1 MSIISDKETNVV
13 IEKYDKYIFELNQAY
28 FLTYSYSLSPNY
40 LKQPFK
46 TIVFSY
52 YTNDLFQFINNLY
65 IAFLS
70 ERKSEFDRISINSLN
85 FIEDTVY
92 LEINYYYTA
101 KKKRGKS
108 VDYETMINN
117 FLDKLEFDIGNLF
130 EQNSSQFVLS
140 TIKLSEINKDAIL
153 NNFARLQG
161 NLEKSYYLNE
171 NSIEFLINYLT
182 DKFNPDYINYGYYTF
197 QLKTYSILVF
207 YIQNPDKTIIN
218 FLENIFKNAFY
229 SSKNMLLYEPLV
241 LLNPQDPKENN
252 EVVLAIHQRL
262 LLNNINVKM
271 RILDFNGDKLVFI
284 EKISNYKLKLKNQI
298 VELVNNLYS
307 RDEEETLF
315 SLIFPNYI
323 KEYYSELAEIYL
335 KNNKKFVLENF
346 YLPQF
351 KTSLLPY
358 LPYVSFDLTD
368 RNKNPNYNK
377 LVYIPILYIGNLSLE
392 VESQWNVLRTQ
403 WDNYIYNFNYNNDI
417 VIPRDM
423 IINFNEQ
430 IEKNKFYY
438 ILVSCLG
445 NLGVNYKTVTEEGDT
460 FIVQDIEIN
469 NYDVFLEKQKEL
481 ISMIR
486 KAIDNS
492 VETLIISDN
501 KIINSLREL
510 HPIYHLILKKKLI
523 ENNKNFVDF
532 IVLEKNLVL
541 LSLNSKEVANDF
553 TNLLRVA
560 LGEKRNLKCDRV
572 INFKIEY
579 DTLIT
584 LKEKCF
590 SIDILLELL
599 ETNKIKKYSREG
611 QIAIKKLK
619 EWIPEHQLIR
629 FKTFRDSYSF
639 SNEYKLSLRT
649 IDDHFMV
656 CLINRLTN
664 EEIELFLMP
673 NKVKLVN
680 KLYDLWRTDNLFS
693 DITYKFSE
701 ELGGIP
707 RNLIKLKVPLET
719 LEKLTLEEQVDHFNY
734 YFNKFHK
741 TN

>member
-1 MSIISDKETNVV
+1 
-13 IEKYDKYIFELNQAY
+13 
-28 FLTYSYSLSPNY
+28 
-40 LKQPFK
+40 
-46 TIVFSY
+46 
-52 YTNDLFQFINNLY
+52 
-65 IAFLS
+65 
-70 ERKSEFDRISINSLN
+70 
-85 FIEDTVY
+85 
-92 LEINYYYTA
+92 
-101 KKKRGKS
+101 
-108 VDYETMINN
+108 
-117 FLDKLEFDIGNLF
+117 
-130 EQNSSQFVLS
+130 
-140 TIKLSEINKDAIL
+140 
-153 NNFARLQG
+153 
-161 NLEKSYYLNE
+161 
-171 NSIEFLINYLT
+171 
-182 DKFNPDYINYGYYTF
+182 
-197 QLKTYSILVF
+197 
-207 YIQNPDKTIIN
+207 
-218 FLENIFKNAFY
+218 
-229 SSKNMLLYEPLV
+229 
-241 LLNPQDPKENN
+241 
-252 EVVLAIHQRL
+252 
-262 LLNNINVKM
+262 
-271 RILDFNGDKLVFI
+271 
-284 EKISNYKLKLKNQI
+284 
-298 VELVNNLYS
+298 
-307 RDEEETLF
+307 
-315 SLIFPNYI
+315 
-323 KEYYSELAEIYL
+323 
-335 KNNKKFVLENF
+335 
-346 YLPQF
+346 
-351 KTSLLPY
+351 
-358 LPYVSFDLTD
+358 
-368 RNKNPNYNK
+368 
-377 LVYIPILYIGNLSLE
+377 
-392 VESQWNVLRTQ
+392 
-403 WDNYIYNFNYNNDI
+403 
-417 VIPRDM
+417 M